1 MPRPKHL
8 EPLFDNWCHTTSFLK
23 KSLLSS
29 PIPKDIGK
37 CKEREERTMKEKL
50 RTIFLSSS
58 VSLLCFTS
66 KVSAAGLEVQ
76 TSDVITVVKKLYSVC
91 DRNACSNYNCN
102 CSCCCCKKTGFKEKI
117 YDQKTVLMCRNP
129 FLCTVL

>member
-1 MPRPKHL
+1 
-8 EPLFDNWCHTTSFLK
+8 
-23 KSLLSS
+23 
-29 PIPKDIGK
+29 
-37 CKEREERTMKEKL
+37 MKEKL

-76 TSDVITVVKKLYSVC
+76 TSDVITVVK
-91 DRNACSNYNCN
+91 NCIPYVIGMLAVIIIAIAVAVAA
-102 CSCCCCKKTGFKEKI
+102 KKTGFKEKI